1 MAEDPE
7 DDRNMHYL
15 GREYLF
21 YGRWDDCIATL
32 KRHLQMPRAAWKDE
46 RAASMRYIAR
56 SYHEKGDDAAA
67 RDWYLRAIVEAPHL
81 REGYMDLSWLLYG
94 QEDWEGVLYFT
105 GCALAIRERPRTY
118 ICEASAWGSLP
129 HDLRAM
135 AYYRTGRVAEALR
148 ETEAALALSP
158 EDERLRGNAALFRRE
173 LESAG

>member
-1 MAEDPE
+1 
-7 DDRNMHYL
+7 MHYL

-32 KRHLQMPRAAWKDE
+32 KRHLQMPSATWRDE
-46 RAASMRYIAR
+46 RSASMRYIAR
-56 SYHEKGDDAAA
+56 AYHEKGDDAAA

-81 REGYMDLSWLLYG
+81 REGYTDLSWLLYE

-118 ICEASAWGSLP
+118 ICEASAWGPLP

-135 AYYRTGRVAEALR
+135 AYYRTGRVAEALG
-148 ETEAALALSP
+148 ETKAALALSP
-158 EDERLRGNAALFRRE
+158 GDPRLQGNAALYRRR
-173 LESAG
+173 LERAAGSA

>member
-1 MAEDPE
+1 
-7 DDRNMHYL
+7 
-15 GREYLF
+15 
-21 YGRWDDCIATL
+21 
-32 KRHLQMPRAAWKDE
+32 
-46 RAASMRYIAR
+46 MRYIAQ
-56 SYHEKGDDAAA
+56 SWLQKGDAGAC
-67 RDWYLRAIVEAPHL
+67 RDWLLRAVAEAPHL
-81 REGYMDLSWLLYG
+81 REGYVDLARLLYS
-94 QEDWEGVLYFT
+94 QENWPGVLYFT

-158 EDERLRGNAALFRRE
+158 EDERLKGNAALFRRE